1 MTFRTVQQRDHALR
15 IRHVDGLEEY
25 VMGLAEK
32 RRRLRHQT
40 KLLKQ
45 HIRGSPTSLRWRDPV
60 RPLLPLPMR
69 FRFQTFKNN
78 DPIPPSGEGYRS
90 VFPCSPVHPL
100 FPISSLH
107 TLHSILYPF
116 LLLKTH
122 FHEVRQIE
130 AIPVPPVSLVFCFS
144 HILITHER
152 RRYGSKSPSHVEL
165 RRRTA
170 PEEMKE
176 ETKEEVKSVEEK
188 AVPPPVREY
197 RPSATD
203 PSYRVEKDPRCRFAD
218 SAHDPQIAACSSF

>member
-1 MTFRTVQQRDHALR
+1 M
-15 IRHVDGLEEY
+15 
-25 VMGLAEK
+25 
-32 RRRLRHQT
+32 
-40 KLLKQ
+40 
-45 HIRGSPTSLRWRDPV
+45 
-60 RPLLPLPMR
+60 
-69 FRFQTFKNN
+69 
-78 DPIPPSGEGYRS
+78 
-90 VFPCSPVHPL
+90 HPL

-107 TLHSILYPF
+107 TLHSILHPF